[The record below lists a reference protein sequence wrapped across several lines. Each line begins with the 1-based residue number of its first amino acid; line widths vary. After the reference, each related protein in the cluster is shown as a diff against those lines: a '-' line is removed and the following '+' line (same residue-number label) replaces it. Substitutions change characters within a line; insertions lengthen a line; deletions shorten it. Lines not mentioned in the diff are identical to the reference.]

1 MSLLIRRC
9 SSSRPPLCLVCP
21 RLIIAPFIWPAEKCC
36 GSFNQLVFYMLI
48 HFCSA
53 NGQKPCKWVRVV
65 LASCWE
71 RVLQF
76 NFCDT
81 GFVHLITTGMCMH
94 AYIHTHTD
102 NIILW
107 YLKTF
112 SWYTTCVTIC
122 CLPIGCQ
129 KKKTCRKTDDSLIIL
144 LSNVCKYNLF
154 NTENYEK
161 FDYVKEYV

>member
-107 YLKTF
+107 YLNMLF
-112 SWYTTCVTIC
+112 ANR
-122 CLPIGCQ
+122 LP